1 MLVLALLVLVLIA
14 IFVVHQKKKGTP
26 GSPGTPVVYGS
37 MGCPHTVSHRKAVGQ
52 HTFVDCTSQPCPEFV
67 EAYPTTKYADGSV
80 IVGAVTK

>member
-14 IFVVHQKKKGTP
+14 IFVVHQKKGTP
-26 GSPGTPVVYGS
+26 GSPGSTVVYGS
-37 MGCPHTVSHRKAVGQ
+37 MGCPHTVSHRKAVGE